1 MGAAKIRR
9 TGIAGVTVDDLIRE
23 FLVES
28 NENLDLVDSELV
40 KLEADLVLRI
50 C

>member
-1 MGAAKIRR
+1 
-9 TGIAGVTVDDLIRE
+9 VDDLIRE